1 MFIIKPKAQEKALLS
16 HFKRQ
21 REAACTQRLQG
32 SITLALQTRSGHG
45 LLKIGAGDYYD
56 DNDDD
61 VDDYNDDD
69 NGDYNNDGGGDDYPT

>member
-1 MFIIKPKAQEKALLS
+1 MRGLITPALPTRYGL
-16 HFKRQ
+16 
-21 REAACTQRLQG
+21 G
-32 SITLALQTRSGHG
+32 S
-45 LLKIGAGDYYD
+45 LKIGAGDYDD

>member
-1 MFIIKPKAQEKALLS
+1 MRGL
-16 HFKRQ
+16 
-21 REAACTQRLQG
+21 
-32 SITLALQTRSGHG
+32 ITLALQTRSGHG